1 MVGVTE
7 ARQRLTELLDQVLAG
22 ENVVVTRNG
31 APVAEIVPVRP
42 EAGPP
47 PVGLAAF
54 AGAMA
59 RRGSGALAETVAGVV
74 AMRSVS
80 RDREPPGL

>member
-7 ARQRLTELLDQVLAG
+7 ARQRLTEILDQVLAG
-22 ENVVVTRNG
+22 ENVVVTRHG

-42 EAGPP
+42 DPAAR

-54 AGAMA
+54 VGAMA
-59 RRGSGALAETVAGVV
+59 RRGSGDLSETVAVVV
-74 AMRSVS
+74 AMRSVT
-80 RDREPPGL
+80 RDREPPGM

>member
-1 MVGVTE
+1 MVAVTE
-7 ARQRLTELLDQVLAG
+7 ARHRLAAILDQVLAG
-22 ENVVVTRNG
+22 ENIVVTRHG

-42 EAGPP
+42 EAP

-59 RRGSGALAETVAGVV
+59 RRGSGTLAETVAGVV
-74 AMRSVS
+74 AMRSVA

>member
-1 MVGVTE
+1 MIGVTE
-7 ARQRLTELLDQVLAG
+7 ARHRLTEILDQVLAG
-22 ENVVVTRNG
+22 ENVVVSRHG

-42 EAGPP
+42 DAGARPI
-47 PVGLAAF
+47 GFAAF

-59 RRGSGALAETVAGVV
+59 RRGSGTLFETVAGVI
-74 AMRSVS
+74 AMRSVT